1 LRLVTTVF
9 VSHSK
14 YDEDKINYIE
24 KAIFNVGLTP
34 KLMELEE
41 MGTKYPAKRIV
52 DIIRSN
58 WDENTRAVVVVL
70 GRNLENPPTATPQ
83 FTHNWVNFEV
93 GVAAACNKPVWVLED
108 FNEFIQF
115 PIPYVSDYCR
125 YNLGNKDHL
134 LNIGNFLNQSIKFP
148 LQYNARSLTRCSL
161 CNATYCIWDS
171 GKNLNCPVCRRSI
184 TIQ

>member
-1 LRLVTTVF
+1 MVTTVF

-14 YDEDKINYIE
+14 DDVDQINYIE

-41 MGTKYPAKRIV
+41 MGTKYPAERIT

-58 WDENTRAVVVVL
+58 WDENTKAIVVVL
-70 GRNLENPPTATPQ
+70 GRNLEHPQTATPQ

-93 GVAAACNKPVWVLED
+93 GVAAACKKPVWVFED

-125 YNLGNKDHL
+125 YTLGNKEHL
-134 LNIGNFLNQSIKFP
+134 LNIGNFLDQSIRFPEQYSRRRLTNCKF
-148 LQYNARSLTRCSL
+148 
-161 CNATYCIWDS
+161 CNASYCIWDS
-171 GKNLNCPVCRRSI
+171 QKDLNCPVCRQNI
-184 TIQ
+184 VIQ